1 MSNIRMSFYDENE
14 NYLKV
19 QNTDLNEICIS
30 INENSLGD
38 VDAAQIFIS
47 TDTAIKFCKEL
58 RKEISKS
65 KGISKSKDLIDLK
78 NESDNG
84 KYKI

>member
-1 MSNIRMSFYDENE
+1 MSNIRMSSYDENE

-30 INENSLGD
+30 INENSLGFA
-38 VDAAQIFIS
+38 DAAQIFIS

-65 KGISKSKDLIDLK
+65 KGLINLK
-78 NESDNG
+78 NKSDNG

>member
-1 MSNIRMSFYDENE
+1 MSNIRMLFYDENE

-30 INENSLGD
+30 INEDCLG
-38 VDAAQIFIS
+38 VAHATQIFIS

-65 KGISKSKDLIDLK
+65 KDLK

>member
-47 TDTAIKFCKEL
+47 TDAAIKFCKEL

-65 KGISKSKDLIDLK
+65 KGLIDLK
-78 NESDNG
+78 NESG
-84 KYKI
+84 SKRKKKEKK

>member
-30 INENSLGD
+30 INENSLGF

-47 TDTAIKFCKEL
+47 TDTAIKFCKES
-58 RKEISKS
+58 RKE
-65 KGISKSKDLIDLK
+65 ISKSKDLIDLK

>member
-30 INENSLGD
+30 INGDSLGFAH
-38 VDAAQIFIS
+38 AAEILIS

-65 KGISKSKDLIDLK
+65 KDLIDLK

>member
-58 RKEISKS
+58 RK
-65 KGISKSKDLIDLK
+65 
-78 NESDNG
+78 
-84 KYKI
+84 

>member
-30 INENSLGD
+30 INENSLGS
-38 VDAAQIFIS
+38 VHAAEIFIS

-65 KGISKSKDLIDLK
+65 KGLIDLK

>member
-1 MSNIRMSFYDENE
+1 MNNIRMSFYDENE

-30 INENSLGD
+30 INENSLGF

-47 TDTAIKFCKEL
+47 TDTAIKFCKDTQ
-58 RKEISKS
+58 R
-65 KGISKSKDLIDLK
+65 
-78 NESDNG
+78 NF
-84 KYKI
+84 

>member
-19 QNTDLNEICIS
+19 KNTDLNEICIS
-30 INENSLGD
+30 INENALGD
-38 VDAAQIFIS
+38 AYAAQIFIS

-65 KGISKSKDLIDLK
+65 KDLIDLK

>member
-14 NYLKV
+14 NCLKV
-19 QNTDLNEICIS
+19 KNTDLNEICIS
-30 INENSLGD
+30 INENALGD
-38 VDAAQIFIS
+38 AYAAQIFIS

-65 KGISKSKDLIDLK
+65 KGSIDLK

>member
-19 QNTDLNEICIS
+19 KNTDLNEICIS
-30 INENSLGD
+30 INEDCLGSAH
-38 VDAAQIFIS
+38 AAEIFIS

-65 KGISKSKDLIDLK
+65 KDLIDLK

>member
-19 QNTDLNEICIS
+19 KNTDLNEICIS
-30 INENSLGD
+30 INENSLGF

-65 KGISKSKDLIDLK
+65 KGLIDLK

>member
-1 MSNIRMSFYDENE
+1 MSDIRMSFYDENE

-30 INENSLGD
+30 INENALGD
-38 VDAAQIFIS
+38 AYAAQIFIS

-65 KGISKSKDLIDLK
+65 KDLIDLK

>member
-30 INENSLGD
+30 INGNALGS
-38 VDAAQIFIS
+38 VDAAEIFIS

-65 KGISKSKDLIDLK
+65 KGG
-78 NESDNG
+78 SDKIENKQANG
-84 KYKI
+84 